1 LPKEFAMEHGPL
13 RLGRIAYLN
22 VWPLYERLVDD
33 FPPGPDIAYVPGH
46 PAELNKAL
54 AAGTIDA
61 APASAFAYLS
71 NPGAFT
77 LLPDL
82 CIRAATGPIQSV
94 LLLSP
99 VPLAD
104 LPKHLA
110 RMGDP
115 VLLSGAS
122 ASSNA
127 LLQVLWRFAW
137 QFPETRFETV
147 PPGTGLA
154 TGKPFVEIGDLAL
167 GRYLA
172 PPAGWHVTDLG
183 QAWLSFAGTPFVFAL
198 WIVRE
203 GLCPRRLSA
212 LGRMHET
219 LLGINRRLPE
229 ALPELVRSPSRPDW
243 IAPEDLLA
251 YLRVVNYDLD
261 PAAAASLILFAHHC
275 RELGLIDAVPGL
287 RFAL

>member
-1 LPKEFAMEHGPL
+1 MDNGPL

-22 VWPLYERLVDD
+22 IWPLYESLIPQ
-33 FPPGPDIAYVPGH
+33 FPEGPDVTYVSGH
-46 PAELNKAL
+46 PSALNAAL
-54 AAGTIDA
+54 GEGGIDA
-61 APASAFAYLS
+61 APASAFAYLAR
-71 NPGAFT
+71 PDAFT

-82 CIRAATGPIQSV
+82 CIRAATAPIQSV

-104 LPKHLA
+104 LPGHLA
-110 RMGDP
+110 KTGDP

-127 LLQVLWRFAW
+127 LVRVLWRFAW
-137 QFPETRFETV
+137 KFPEVRFEMV

-167 GRYLA
+167 GRYLD
-172 PPAGWHVTDLG
+172 PPAGWHITDLG
-183 QAWLSFAGTPFVFAL
+183 QAWFDYAGTPFVFAL
-198 WIVRE
+198 WIVRA
-203 GLCPRRLSA
+203 GLSGRRLAGLTKLHQA
-212 LGRMHET
+212 L
-219 LLGINRRLPE
+219 LAINAGLPE
-229 ALPELVRSPSRPDW
+229 ALPALVAGPSK
-243 IAPEDLLA
+243 PEGIREADLLA
-251 YLRVVNYDLD
+251 YLRVVHYDLD
-261 PAAAASLILFAHHC
+261 APAKASLIYFAEHC